1 MEGRWPSILVNGYDA
16 ILLLTLT
23 VKSKLECV
31 EVGAFDGGRLHYDSI
46 SLCGGDGRQDWWPV
60 FVQNQRVEDGALAF
74 LRRLVRLLVEWF
86 FDWR

>member
-1 MEGRWPSILVNGYDA
+1 MEGRWTSILVNGYDP
-16 ILLLTLT
+16 ILLLTLP

-46 SLCGGDGRQDWWPV
+46 SLCGGDGRQDWRPV
-60 FVQNQRVEDGALAF
+60 FVQNQRVEDRALAF

>member
-1 MEGRWPSILVNGYDA
+1 MEGRWTSILVNGYDP

-23 VKSKLECV
+23 VKGKLECV

-46 SLCGGDGRQDWWPV
+46 SLCGGDGGQDRWPV
-60 FVQNQRVEDGALAF
+60 FVQNQRVEDWALAF
-74 LRRLVRLLVEWF
+74 LRRLVRLLVERF